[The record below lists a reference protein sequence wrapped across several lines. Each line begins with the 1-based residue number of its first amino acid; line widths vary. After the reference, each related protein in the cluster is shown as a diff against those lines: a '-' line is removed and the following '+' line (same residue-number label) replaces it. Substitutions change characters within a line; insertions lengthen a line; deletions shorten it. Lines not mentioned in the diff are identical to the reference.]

1 MADMFENDIKEMP
14 NIMNVSDWHRIIM
27 NTLIIAKMTKVTYDD
42 WKIKFDED
50 AEVQSKMMRNTTVGK
65 VDDNT
70 AMVLTEVFN
79 PEMVQEFMNS
89 DDFKEMETNLGLSH
103 EVYKVEK
110 ID

>member
-1 MADMFENDIKEMP
+1 
-14 NIMNVSDWHRIIM
+14 M

-65 VDDNT
+65 VDENT

-89 DDFKEMETNLGLSH
+89 DDFKEMETNLGLTH
-103 EVYKVEK
+103 EVYKVDK
-110 ID
+110 MN

>member
-1 MADMFENDIKEMP
+1 MI
-14 NIMNVSDWHRIIM
+14 
-27 NTLIIAKMTKVTYDD
+27 KVTYDD
-42 WKIKFDED
+42 WKVKFDED
-50 AEVQSKMMRNTTVGK
+50 SEVQSKMMRNTTVGK

-110 ID
+110 IS

>member
-1 MADMFENDIKEMP
+1 
-14 NIMNVSDWHRIIM
+14 M
-27 NTLIIAKMTKVTYDD
+27 NTLIIVKMTNTTYDN
-42 WKIKFDED
+42 WKKKFDED
-50 AEVQSKMMRNTTVGK
+50 SDAQSKMMRNTTVGK

-110 ID
+110 IN

>member
-1 MADMFENDIKEMP
+1 
-14 NIMNVSDWHRIIM
+14 M
-27 NTLIIAKMTKVTYDD
+27 NTLIIAKMNKVTYDD
-42 WKIKFDED
+42 WKIKFDEG

-79 PEMVQEFMNS
+79 PEMVQEFMDS

-110 ID
+110 IN

>member
-1 MADMFENDIKEMP
+1 
-14 NIMNVSDWHRIIM
+14 M
-27 NTLIIAKMTKVTYDD
+27 NTLIIAKMTKVTYND
-42 WKIKFDED
+42 WKNKFDED
-50 AEVQSKMMRNTTVGK
+50 AEVQSKMMRNTTVGN

-70 AMVLTEVFN
+70 AKVLTEVFN

-110 ID
+110 IN

>member
-1 MADMFENDIKEMP
+1 
-14 NIMNVSDWHRIIM
+14 M

-42 WKIKFDED
+42 WKTKFDED

-65 VDDNT
+65 VDNNT

-110 ID
+110 IN

>member
-1 MADMFENDIKEMP
+1 
-14 NIMNVSDWHRIIM
+14 
-27 NTLIIAKMTKVTYDD
+27 MTKITYDD

-50 AEVQSKMMRNTTVGK
+50 SEVQSTMMRNTTVGK
-65 VDDNT
+65 VNDNT

-79 PEMVQEFMNS
+79 HEMVQEFMNS

-110 ID
+110 IT

>member
-1 MADMFENDIKEMP
+1 
-14 NIMNVSDWHRIIM
+14 
-27 NTLIIAKMTKVTYDD
+27 
-42 WKIKFDED
+42 
-50 AEVQSKMMRNTTVGK
+50 MMRNTTVGK
-65 VDDNT
+65 VDNNT

-110 ID
+110 IN

>member
-1 MADMFENDIKEMP
+1 
-14 NIMNVSDWHRIIM
+14 M
-27 NTLIIAKMTKVTYDD
+27 NTLIIAKMTKVNYED
-42 WKIKFDED
+42 WKTKFDED
-50 AEVQSKMMRNTTVGK
+50 AEVQSEMMRNTTVGK

-89 DDFKEMETNLGLSH
+89 DDFKEMETNLGLTH

-110 ID
+110 IN

>member
-1 MADMFENDIKEMP
+1 
-14 NIMNVSDWHRIIM
+14 M

-42 WKIKFDED
+42 WKFKFDED

-65 VDDNT
+65 VDNNT
-70 AMVLTEVFN
+70 AMVFTEVFN

-110 ID
+110 IN

>member
-1 MADMFENDIKEMP
+1 
-14 NIMNVSDWHRIIM
+14 M
-27 NTLIIAKMTKVTYDD
+27 NTLIVVKISNVTYDE
-42 WKIKFDED
+42 WKKKFDSD

-110 ID
+110 IN

>member
-1 MADMFENDIKEMP
+1 
-14 NIMNVSDWHRIIM
+14 M
-27 NTLIIAKMTKVTYDD
+27 NTLIIAKMTKVTYND
-42 WKIKFDED
+42 WKNKFDED

-103 EVYKVEK
+103 DVYKVEK
-110 ID
+110 FN